1 MLIAIKD
8 EEAKL
13 KERLDQSSMDLGNL
27 RKDIEEKDKKIFHL
41 GDNQKKQSKPE
52 DVNEWD
58 EIEWEVINSGNGG
71 GRRPKS
77 QIAHSAQELHKLE
90 NERMEMARQ
99 FQGHKATIQEQADII
114 KYLQR

>member
-1 MLIAIKD
+1 M
-8 EEAKL
+8 
-13 KERLDQSSMDLGNL
+13 KET
-27 RKDIEEKDKKIFHL
+27 I
-41 GDNQKKQSKPE
+41 KKQSKPE

-58 EIEWEVINSGNGG
+58 EIEWEVINGGNGG
-71 GRRPKS
+71 SRRPKS
-77 QIAHSAQELHKLE
+77 QIAHSPQELQKLQKLE